1 MLPHAAE
8 VSEPV
13 GVFGTAKYAVLGTEQ
28 QDFQMI
34 LEVIDLAVV
43 GGGTQSM
50 LVACAENVPAAAVVV
65 EEDRVAAASCSKI
78 VLVASILEEVSMG
91 SISE

>member
-1 MLPHAAE
+1 M
-8 VSEPV
+8 
-13 GVFGTAKYAVLGTEQ
+13 FGTAKLAVVAVDVLHVLGTEQ

-34 LEVIDLAVV
+34 LEVIDSAVV
-43 GGGTQSM
+43 GDGTQSM
-50 LVACAENVPAAAVVV
+50 LVACAENVPAAAAAAVVV

>member
-50 LVACAENVPAAAVVV
+50 LVACAENVPAAAAV

>member
-1 MLPHAAE
+1 M
-8 VSEPV
+8 
-13 GVFGTAKYAVLGTEQ
+13 FGTAKLAVVAVDVLHVLGTEQ

-34 LEVIDLAVV
+34 LEVIDSAVV

-50 LVACAENVPAAAVVV
+50 LVACAENVPAAAAAAAV
-65 EEDRVAAASCSKI
+65 EEDRVAAAFCSKI

>member
-1 MLPHAAE
+1 M
-8 VSEPV
+8 
-13 GVFGTAKYAVLGTEQ
+13 FGTAKLAVVAVDVLHVLGTEQ

-34 LEVIDLAVV
+34 LEVIDSAVV
-43 GGGTQSM
+43 GDGTQSM
-50 LVACAENVPAAAVVV
+50 LVACAENVPAAAAAE